1 MRSNNSYSLCRG
13 WSRHAAA
20 ISRKALTP
28 GMLPRNGG
36 LYISRALADDSIAE
50 GGQNFTLQCED
61 AKAMLDSKTC
71 VFVDMRSEKA
81 YDYEH
86 ITKPPRMT
94 VNIPYHEGGDIED
107 YAALIQR
114 RYSNTNTGLLLV
126 CEDGDIGIATA
137 DILQGKGY
145 AKVYGVEGGYQG
157 WMQKFT
163 TSGRRRIGGKFVS
176 SGKEHEIWIEPGF
189 RGRFHQTNN
198 ERKKKSDLGEPDMT
212 LALVF
217 RGAVQRFLENMGIA
231 YSNELSPITIVS
243 LGIFGV
249 SVCVLLLQTVLFG
262 IILPIRRQVGKLFS
276 TGEQDSLETLNT
288 KSHSKTT
295 QKNNTSSKAKN
306 TKKKK
311 KKTNSSTTTTSRK
324 QEDNNKESEANS
336 EQQQQHGVSLKALKR
351 MEKEIKKS
359 DAASGMKQHES
370 NLFLE
375 TINSKHHTD
384 EVTGF
389 SENKGGTW
397 QRIIREESAEL
408 VPGGA
413 SHCQRYPDTIGGVF
427 DVVCLEVE
435 EQGKAMLVAFITYG
449 PYTTVEVHTARISL
463 DPKDPSMD
471 ILDKA
476 PKIFAPKIDFDPL
489 LLTGSSTRL
498 VAASKKPRVAALD
511 VANESLQSLKNI
523 DTNSIVNNDV
533 AVSPD
538 GSIVCVATF
547 SSDVPCLRCQKEK
560 SSLAC
565 RGIRSE

>member
-1 MRSNNSYSLCRG
+1 
-13 WSRHAAA
+13 
-20 ISRKALTP
+20 
-28 GMLPRNGG
+28 
-36 LYISRALADDSIAE
+36 
-50 GGQNFTLQCED
+50 
-61 AKAMLDSKTC
+61 
-71 VFVDMRSEKA
+71 
-81 YDYEH
+81 
-86 ITKPPRMT
+86 
-94 VNIPYHEGGDIED
+94 
-107 YAALIQR
+107 
-114 RYSNTNTGLLLV
+114 
-126 CEDGDIGIATA
+126 
-137 DILQGKGY
+137 
-145 AKVYGVEGGYQG
+145 
-157 WMQKFT
+157 
-163 TSGRRRIGGKFVS
+163 
-176 SGKEHEIWIEPGF
+176 
-189 RGRFHQTNN
+189 
-198 ERKKKSDLGEPDMT
+198 MT

-276 TGEQDSLETLNT
+276 IGEQDSLETLNT
-288 KSHSKTT
+288 KLHSKTT

-336 EQQQQHGVSLKALKR
+336 EQQQQHGMSLKALKR
-351 MEKEIKKS
+351 MEKESKKS

-375 TINSKHHTD
+375 TINSKHRTE
-384 EVTGF
+384 EVTGL
-389 SENKGGTW
+389 SLCGSYMVTACKDRE
-397 QRIIREESAEL
+397 IRVFAVATTKEGRGSVSSAKKAPSWSL
-408 VPGGA
+408 VA
-413 SHCQRYPDTIGGVF
+413 HHIVRAGVF

-435 EQGKAMLVAFITYG
+435 EQAMLVAFITYG
-449 PYTTVEVHTARISL
+449 PHTTVEVHTARISL
-463 DPKDPSMD
+463 DPKHPSMD

-476 PKIFAPKIDFDPL
+476 PKIFAPKIDFGPL

-511 VANESLQSLKNI
+511 VAKESLQSLKNI
-523 DTNSIVNNDV
+523 DTNSILNNDV

-547 SSDVPCLRCQKEK
+547 SSDVPVFALPEGKKLTSLSGHKKRVTGVAISPDGTRVATASDDLTLRLWNIDVRHHLQEDPVCLARVGLPCASGLAHMSWVGPNSIAGVAGHDVYIFDASTGKVQHSILEAHMATITCLEPSLK
-560 SSLAC
+560 SAVGDGVFATGGEDGLVRVWKVPCS
-565 RGIRSE
+565 